1 MQISIS
7 YHPSKDLEIKDGVY
21 KTNIDGLFY
30 LGFNHFP
37 DNRGFFAEVGHTHK
51 IEEISGKP
59 FKIAQVNHSRSLKN
73 VVRGMHA
80 EGWNKLVTVTNGV
93 SFSALADVRPNSKT
107 FGKVETFLLGVNGKA
122 LRGSLFIASGIA
134 NSVCVI
140 EAPVDYIY
148 CVDKLYKD
156 RDPADDQAI
165 SIFDKDLN
173 INWPIKKEDMII
185 SKRDKQAV
193 TLREKY
199 PKKFK

>member
-7 YHPSKDLEIKDGVY
+7 HHPSKDLEIKDGVY

-30 LGFNHFP
+30 LDFNHFP

-51 IEEISGKP
+51 IEEVFGKP
-59 FKIAQVNHSRSLKN
+59 FKIAQVNHSRSLDN

-93 SFSALADVRPNSKT
+93 SFSALADVRPDSKT

-156 RDPADDQAI
+156 RDSADDQAI

-173 INWPIKKEDMII
+173 INWPIKKQDMII
-185 SKRDKQAV
+185 SDRDKQAV

-199 PKKFK
+199 PEKFK